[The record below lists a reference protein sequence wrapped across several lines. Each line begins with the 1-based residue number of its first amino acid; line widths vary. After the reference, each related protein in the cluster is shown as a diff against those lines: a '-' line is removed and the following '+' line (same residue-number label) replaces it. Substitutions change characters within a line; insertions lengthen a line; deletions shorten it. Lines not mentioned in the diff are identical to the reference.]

1 MGHVPRARRAVAVAL
16 ALLRTALSG
25 HRGQRLRL
33 QLVVARG
40 VPGRGW
46 PVRHAACSDLRDA
59 ASAPESRLPESGECN
74 ESKTAAMSNLVPATQ
89 WGFRSMI
96 LGGLARCSDGV
107 DRAPM
112 RPCSC
117 SACDVAAISRRAC
130 TSAERGLTIGPEDQ
144 SPRLRERAEAVE
156 KRGGAGLVEEG
167 LVESASMALV
177 CRPDLQLTVANG
189 RGLLRRARGDANAVV
204 LYVPKVP
211 TTTPV
216 SPHNQART
224 KKGPLSFI

>member
-130 TSAERGLTIGPEDQ
+130 TSAEASPQSCSYGVGLINACDPGQQWTSATMP
-144 SPRLRERAEAVE
+144 PRHRR
-156 KRGGAGLVEEG
+156 KCY
-167 LVESASMALV
+167 AS
-177 CRPDLQLTVANG
+177 R
-189 RGLLRRARGDANAVV
+189 
-204 LYVPKVP
+204 
-211 TTTPV
+211 
-216 SPHNQART
+216 
-224 KKGPLSFI
+224 